1 MYEPCVRNRRVAPRE
16 DRYSLKRQIFFFNNR
31 KKKGKKRKKERKKIE
46 KKSNGGQND
55 IFLILQNL
63 RILFDNRN
71 TIVNCRYSLIASIYV
86 VAMEVTSFSMTL
98 QPLKTS
104 QLLIFSLLYVDYRL
118 RFQESSI
125 VFREIVSIVFFFTM
139 NLFCLHD
146 NNILKYKDYFARLI
160 LCYKKFS

>member
-1 MYEPCVRNRRVAPRE
+1 MYEPCVRNRRVAPE
-16 DRYSLKRQIFFFNNR
+16 KIDILSNDRYSFLTIEKRR
-31 KKKGKKRKKERKKIE
+31 GKKRKKERKKIE

-63 RILFDNRN
+63 CLRILFDNRN
-71 TIVNCRYSLIASIYV
+71 TIVNCRYSLIASIFV

-125 VFREIVSIVFFFTM
+125 VFREIVSIVFFYHEF
-139 NLFCLHD
+139 
-146 NNILKYKDYFARLI
+146 IL
-160 LCYKKFS
+160 SPW

>member
-1 MYEPCVRNRRVAPRE
+1 MYEPCVRNRRVAPE
-16 DRYSLKRQIFFFNNR
+16 KIDILSNDRYSFLTIEKRR
-31 KKKGKKRKKERKKIE
+31 GKKRKKERKKIE

-55 IFLILQNL
+55 IFLILQNLCL

-125 VFREIVSIVFFFTM
+125 VFHEIVSIVFFYHEF
-139 NLFCLHD
+139 
-146 NNILKYKDYFARLI
+146 IL
-160 LCYKKFS
+160 SP

>member
-1 MYEPCVRNRRVAPRE
+1 MYEPCVRNRRVAPE
-16 DRYSLKRQIFFFNNR
+16 KIDILSNDRYSFLTIEKRR
-31 KKKGKKRKKERKKIE
+31 GKKRKKERKKIE

-71 TIVNCRYSLIASIYV
+71 TIVNCRYSLVVSIYV